1 MSLPPKRDRPRT
13 TGTRGDWDITKKAP
27 AKKKPPAKK
36 ARSALKST
44 KGLERGKP
52 MERGKPLDRGT
63 TELARTKAPER
74 TTRLAPVSAAT
85 KARRPDREAVRK
97 LVCALAHLGPCE
109 GVIDTHEVV
118 RRSQL
123 KGAAY
128 MDELTIGLCRKHHR
142 LDEFK
147 LTAERIGIRIRPDFY
162 RQDPE
167 RYLAEAARLRVLAV
181 DPMAPASEPS
191 WWSFDDRLEWETN
204 AERRKFAIRG

>member
-1 MSLPPKRDRPRT
+1 MSLPPRRDRPRT
-13 TGTRGDWDITKKAP
+13 TGTRGDWDITSKAP
-27 AKKKPPAKK
+27 PPKAKPPPK

-52 MERGKPLDRGT
+52 LDRGKPIERGDT
-63 TELARTKAPER
+63 QLER
-74 TTRLAPVSAAT
+74 TTRLKPVSDQTA
-85 KARRPDREAVRK
+85 ARRPEREAVRK

-109 GVIDTHEVV
+109 GIIDTHEVV

-128 MDELTIGLCRKHHR
+128 IDELTIGLCRKHHR
-142 LDEFK
+142 LDTYK

-167 RYLAEAARLRVLAV
+167 RYLAEAARLRVQAGINPMV
-181 DPMAPASEPS
+181 DECEPS
-191 WWSFDDRLEWETN
+191 WWSFEDRLAWETN
-204 AERRKFAIRG
+204 AERRTFAIRG